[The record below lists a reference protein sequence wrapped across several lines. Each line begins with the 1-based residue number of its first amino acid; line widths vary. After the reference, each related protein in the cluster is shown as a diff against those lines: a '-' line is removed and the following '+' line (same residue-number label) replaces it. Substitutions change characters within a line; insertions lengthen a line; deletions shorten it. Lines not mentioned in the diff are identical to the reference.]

1 MHTDTIEN
9 ASVLIRTDYLGNR
22 LYVCK
27 SDDLRNYH
35 SGGYACTADASL
47 AIRFNG
53 DASTV
58 SQPKGTLA
66 QWIIT
71 EKRNPAD
78 WRRPATLT
86 IEPAPALVGVSG
98 FEGAA

>member
-9 ASVLIRTDYLGNR
+9 AFVLIHTDYLGNR

-27 SDDLRNYH
+27 SDDLPSYH
-35 SGGYACTADASL
+35 DGSYACTGDASL

-58 SQPKGTLA
+58 SQPTGTLA
-66 QWIIT
+66 QWIAA
-71 EKRNPAD
+71 ENRNPAD
-78 WRRPATLT
+78 WRHPPTLT
-86 IEPAPALVGVSG
+86 IESAPALVSVSDLEGV
-98 FEGAA
+98 A

>member
-1 MHTDTIEN
+1 MRTDTIEN

-27 SDDLRNYH
+27 SDDLPSYRDC
-35 SGGYACTADASL
+35 GYATTNDASL

-58 SQPKGTLA
+58 SQPTGTLA
-66 QWIIT
+66 QWIT
-71 EKRNPAD
+71 AENRNPAD
-78 WRRPATLT
+78 WRRPPTLT
-86 IEPAPALVGVSG
+86 IEPAPALVGVSDL
-98 FEGAA
+98 EGTA